1 MELMNKEKDE
11 FEFLKESGYQ
21 YHRSKKL
28 NSMSLKNFLETLE
41 KRIVDQA
48 CKDDAAKE
56 IELVDRFIALVE
68 EEKDLVSASHPPIP
82 NCSEFD
88 LVPGEDPLRD

>member
-68 EEKDLVSASHPPIP
+68 EEKDLYLERTLLEIKEHEMTPYEHAQ
-82 NCSEFD
+82 
-88 LVPGEDPLRD
+88 RKK